1 MCLLSNKL
9 WREYIYIWVTFVEQR
24 ALLVRA
30 YTRTMA
36 MSISPSPRARHSRGW
51 ICGMLI
57 SPSNTLYWKCIRF
70 VTAVWHIHTYYILNT
85 QQFIQSNSF
94 SILAEIPISFQD
106 EYFFS
111 STHSYRRS
119 QAFIL
124 PFAYRRLI
132 VKRATHHWYLSMGKW
147 SCYTR
152 A

>member
-1 MCLLSNKL
+1 MLSNKL

-70 VTAVWHIHTYYILNT
+70 VTAVWHIHNTYILYIEYT
-85 QQFIQSNSF
+85 ATYSEQFIFHTGRNSY
-94 SILAEIPISFQD
+94 LISRWV
-106 EYFFS
+106 FFFHPLIHIEGVK
-111 STHSYRRS
+111 HSFCHLHTEGSLWREPH
-119 QAFIL
+119 I
-124 PFAYRRLI
+124 I
-132 VKRATHHWYLSMGKW
+132 DI
-147 SCYTR
+147 
-152 A
+152 